1 MAETREPSHPPS
13 EPQPALLRND
23 GGGVDGRDPSDRPVR
38 IQLFVAL
45 LLGLVLVA
53 TGLYLWRRP
62 RAAPE
67 ASALE
72 NAADS
77 GVSSAIL
84 ALADGGVVSA
94 VAQVEAGTSSGVS
107 VSDPRVVSCHDK
119 GTKKTAPADCD
130 HLGDLEQALVRAVE
144 QSATCVPEAAG
155 GGTIEYLA
163 DVSFA
168 RKKNAVSVTLPKDN
182 RSMKNTKALVA
193 CKGAVAH
200 ALRDVAVD
208 GVTHAHQRYKISITA
223 TYPGPVKAH

>member
-13 EPQPALLRND
+13 EPQPALLRAD
-23 GGGVDGRDPSDRPVR
+23 AGGGDPSDRPVR
-38 IQLFVAL
+38 IQLFIAL

-67 ASALE
+67 ASV
-72 NAADS
+72 ADGAGDGGAS
-77 GVSSAIL
+77 PSSL
-84 ALADGGVVSA
+84 ALADGGVAAA
-94 VAQVEAGTSSGVS
+94 VAQVEAGSSSGLS
-107 VSDPRVVSCHDK
+107 IADPRVVSCHDK

-130 HLGDLEQALVRAVE
+130 HLGDFEQALVRAVE
-144 QSATCVPEAAG
+144 QTASCVPESAG

-168 RKKNAVSVTLPKDN
+168 RKKNAVSVTLPKDA

-193 CKGAVAH
+193 CKTAVTR
-200 ALRDVAVD
+200 ALHDVAID
-208 GVTHAHQRYKISITA
+208 GVTHNHQRYKISVVA
-223 TYPGPVKAH
+223 TYPGPVKLH